1 VKDRDV
7 ARKMVYFVDRST
19 IGVCKHAQLRAA
31 RILGVVSDEL
41 PRKAAAPLRLR
52 AAAPG
57 GALGGPARRRGRVRH
72 VQPPGGGL
80 RALHLRQPDRHGLPW
95 YVAITI
101 SPLPPSVSVTAQ
113 RSVLHLI

>member
-41 PRKAAAPLRLR
+41 PRQAAARRRLAERWQALR
-52 AAAPG
+52 AA
-57 GALGGPARRRGRVRH
+57 
-72 VQPPGGGL
+72 
-80 RALHLRQPDRHGLPW
+80 
-95 YVAITI
+95 VAASGTFRLQEVA
-101 SPLPPSVSVTAQ
+101 SGYCTFTNQTVTACPGT
-113 RSVLHLI
+113 